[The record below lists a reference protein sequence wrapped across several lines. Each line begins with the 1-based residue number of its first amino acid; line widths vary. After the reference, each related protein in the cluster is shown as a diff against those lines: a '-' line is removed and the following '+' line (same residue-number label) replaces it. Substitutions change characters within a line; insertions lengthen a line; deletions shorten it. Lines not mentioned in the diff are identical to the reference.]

1 MRQAVQGAAIHL
13 TLHLPTL
20 PAKSDLTLLAPPSEP
35 PEQLNNFP
43 CFETRYLIIA
53 FLSISSTAM
62 PTWFLK
68 IQYRLQQVGH

>member
-13 TLHLPTL
+13 TLHLPNL

-43 CFETRYLIIA
+43 CFETRYLM
-53 FLSISSTAM
+53 SISSTAM